1 MFLKLL
7 AIATFSCI
15 CQSIVANNCTLRVDS
30 IQVQPNFTLERY
42 LGRWYELK
50 WFSDRYEAPGEM
62 YQDYTQFYSKRPDG
76 NITITS
82 HGRDPANGHGCL
94 QFHSSMILTDTPGK
108 MFYNYFNKGKL
119 ADYWVVK
126 TDYIN

>member
-1 MFLKLL
+1 
-7 AIATFSCI
+7 
-15 CQSIVANNCTLRVDS
+15 
-30 IQVQPNFTLERY
+30 
-42 LGRWYELK
+42 
-50 WFSDRYEAPGEM
+50 M

-126 TDYIN
+126 TDYINYSVVYECTQLSDDISCLKIYLMAQLLLFGISFALKNLIDAETTFQTFFFFL